1 MMQEVAKENIDFC
14 YMTKTG
20 EGERLF
26 RKTIGKKLNGHKL
39 FYVEGKIIF
48 NFKFK
53 IMKNNF

>member
-1 MMQEVAKENIDFC
+1 
-14 YMTKTG
+14 MTKTG

-26 RKTIGKKLNGHKL
+26 RKTIGKKPIGHKL